1 MHLITGDRLLRTV
14 CALTVLL
21 TFSIWSLASV
31 MPVGAQA
38 IEFPLG
44 LAAGSREAQI
54 TLDGKQWT
62 PLTSSSSPLYDGAI
76 IRTGNG
82 VASVLLK
89 DGTQLEFQP
98 RSVMGISGSRAAPVV
113 KIAIGRVLFRLPA
126 TSKTVLITPSV
137 SYRGTASSMTDTP
150 PSIRV
155 AAVSPSSSDRI
166 GEIVVTQRGASRI
179 GLRQGEM
186 FAKPVSHPGLHIVKA
201 GQSVSIPQVGAS
213 DPSFKALLAQALPPS
228 GVASKD
234 AASSPT
240 GAAVPVYDQAGKS
253 LGYCGFDGSFV
264 AFPGITRN
272 LTTSVPAATIPPEA
286 TARPEVT
293 PIFTPEPT
301 YVGNLLGPTFTEA
314 GPLRCECRPIPVYDQ
329 PGRSIGYIGQDG
341 AFVSFPGYAPPLT
354 NPVPAAK
361 LPQDAPP
368 EARPIFMVNSA
379 YVGYLLGDNR
389 LRDERLSEVAAL
401 CATPPL
407 LAVAPVIAGAGVG
420 AIAGGVV
427 GGGLLLGLALLGG
440 GIAAAVALSDEAAS
454 PHIP

>member
-14 CALTVLL
+14 CALTTLL

-38 IEFPLG
+38 IELPLG

-213 DPSFKALLAQALPPS
+213 DPSFKALLAQALPGGPS
-228 GVASKD
+228 SPPVGAIPVYSADGKSIGYIID
-234 AASSPT
+234 DGSFASSP
-240 GAAVPVYDQAGKS
+240 
-253 LGYCGFDGSFV
+253 
-264 AFPGITRN
+264 GITPN
-272 LTTSVPAATIPPEA
+272 LPNPVPAGTIPQDVTIPLGA
-286 TARPEVT
+286 T
-293 PIFTPEPT
+293 PIFTAEPA
-301 YVGNLLGPTFTEA
+301 YA
-314 GPLRCECRPIPVYDQ
+314 
-329 PGRSIGYIGQDG
+329 GYI
-341 AFVSFPGYAPPLT
+341 
-354 NPVPAAK
+354 
-361 LPQDAPP
+361 
-368 EARPIFMVNSA
+368 
-379 YVGYLLGDNR
+379 LGDR
-389 LRDERLSEVAAL
+389 FVAFIPFSGGGT
-401 CATPPL
+401 AT
-407 LAVAPVIAGAGVG
+407 AGLG
-420 AIAGGVV
+420 V
-427 GGGLLLGLALLGG
+427 GGGAGTLGVGLAVTAAALGG
-440 GIAAAVALSDEAAS
+440 AVYFVTQGEEKTVAVAS
-454 PHIP
+454 PSGF